1 MKRQRHSEE
10 QIIAVLQEAQAGA
23 TIEELCRRHG
33 ISQGPFEDENRKL
46 KKLVADQALDMMVLA
61 SISCAT
67 RAKPLVSAQV
77 AEKRMRGA
85 EGSGRLAKTPLVT
98 TTPRGVFLA
107 VAGVLL
113 TWGGDRIVTGER
125 HSVAIAIIG
134 P

>member
-1 MKRQRHSEE
+1 
-10 QIIAVLQEAQAGA
+10 
-23 TIEELCRRHG
+23 
-33 ISQGPFEDENRKL
+33 
-46 KKLVADQALDMMVLA
+46 
-61 SISCAT
+61 
-67 RAKPLVSAQV
+67 
-77 AEKRMRGA
+77 MRGA

>member
-1 MKRQRHSEE
+1 
-10 QIIAVLQEAQAGA
+10 V
-23 TIEELCRRHG
+23 CD
-33 ISQGPFEDENRKL
+33 QGK
-46 KKLVADQALDMMVLA
+46 ALGE
-61 SISCAT
+61 
-67 RAKPLVSAQV
+67 RPG